1 MPPSAPATASPALN
15 TPLGAP
21 AADAPVSGHGAGTAD
36 AADSRRSGAPT
47 APAVEPRVEQVAEQ
61 LRQLHMQ
68 IMSTCSPETFRAAL
82 ASVYRTPDP
91 GGSSADDDWPLAP
104 LQLNLAPAAEGEQ
117 GGSGSDG
124 SDSYDGNSDVDSTG
138 GADQD
143 GSDAVL
149 LLTGQ
154 SSPQERWDQGFYPAH
169 DFRSG
174 FLSGGDYYGRPE
186 VVDEVEADEADP
198 AEGGDEDEVVD
209 DQRAMVVHNSR
220 KDPYGILQYGQSVY
234 CKVHDLGRPAT
245 EAPCVCD
252 LLQQQSVRAVI
263 DKHRARRA
271 RQNRQAPRR
280 QRGQPQHRTAHPDP
294 DGREARFALY
304 RAIVK
309 AHFASPL
316 GAGNRVRLPMC
327 LLKAVRRLFP
337 NPECVLGVCDFG
349 AKCERAGH
357 YTGFRSAEESRA
369 RAARGDSWTCASRVA
384 RSCMTRT
391 TCTLRFTSTY
401 TCKRYLTQQIT
412 THGRAAPP
420 APCPSRLASRP
431 TTVLS

>member
-1 MPPSAPATASPALN
+1 MKLKLAVAWLGALMPPSAPATASPALS
-15 TPLGAP
+15 TPLGPP
-21 AADAPVSGHGAGTAD
+21 AADAPVSGPGVGAAD
-36 AADSRRSGAPT
+36 AAHSHRSSGAAT
-47 APAVEPRVEQVAEQ
+47 APAVDAQIEEVAAQ
-61 LRQLHMQ
+61 LRQFHLQLMG
-68 IMSTCSPETFRAAL
+68 TCSPETFRAAL
-82 ASVYRTPDP
+82 ASVYPPP
-91 GGSSADDDWPLAP
+91 GGSSTDDDWPLAP
-104 LQLNLAPAAEGEQ
+104 LQLTMAPAAEGEQ
-117 GGSGSDG
+117 GGSESDG
-124 SDSYDGNSDVDSTG
+124 SDGYDGDSVVDSMG

-149 LLTGQ
+149 LLTDQ

-198 AEGGDEDEVVD
+198 AEGLALCGPDGHPPPESSRAPSQNIGGDEDEVVD

-245 EAPCVCD
+245 EAPCICD

-263 DKHRARRA
+263 EKHRARRA

-280 QRGQPQHRTAHPDP
+280 QRGQPQRRTAHPDP

-349 AKCERAGH
+349 EKCERAGH

-369 RAARGDSWTCASRVA
+369 RAEGRFVDMCQP
-384 RSCMTRT
+384 CRT
-391 TCTLRFTSTY
+391 
-401 TCKRYLTQQIT
+401 
-412 THGRAAPP
+412 
-420 APCPSRLASRP
+420 
-431 TTVLS
+431 